1 VPDVDATAD
10 LLTSRPAATALL
22 ADFDGSLARIVNDP
36 SAAVA
41 LPEALAVLAELVPRM
56 GRVAIV
62 SGRPVEFLRRRV
74 PIPGIALA
82 GLYGLERAFDGERVV
97 DERVIPYLAG
107 VAAAAD
113 EADARLPGILVER
126 KADIAVTLH
135 WRQAADRAD
144 EVCAVAE
151 DLAARYGL
159 DAPQRGRKAVELR
172 PPVPTDKGTIVE
184 RLVDGYAVAAFAGDD
199 AGDLPAFA
207 ALTRLTEVGRLDAAV
222 NVGVASP
229 EAPPALFDAVDVVVD
244 GPDGLVVLL
253 DAVAARLR

>member
-1 VPDVDATAD
+1 MPDVDATAD

-36 SAAVA
+36 AAAVA
-41 LPEALAVLAELVPRM
+41 MPEALAVLAELVQRM

-113 EADARLPGILVER
+113 EADAPRPGNLVER
-126 KADIAVTLH
+126 KADLAVTLH
-135 WRQAADRAD
+135 WRPAGDRAAQ
-144 EVCAVAE
+144 VCAVA
-151 DLAARYGL
+151 A
-159 DAPQRGRKAVELR
+159 
-172 PPVPTDKGTIVE
+172 
-184 RLVDGYAVAAFAGDD
+184 
-199 AGDLPAFA
+199 
-207 ALTRLTEVGRLDAAV
+207 
-222 NVGVASP
+222 
-229 EAPPALFDAVDVVVD
+229 
-244 GPDGLVVLL
+244 
-253 DAVAARLR
+253 

>member
-1 VPDVDATAD
+1 M
-10 LLTSRPAATALL
+10 L

-36 SAAVA
+36 AEAVA
-41 LPEALAVLAELVPRM
+41 VPEALAMLAELVPHL

-62 SGRPVEFLRRRV
+62 SGRPVEFLQRRV

-82 GLYGLERAFDGERVV
+82 GLYGLEHAFDGVRVV
-97 DERVIPYLAG
+97 DERVTPYLDA

-135 WRQAADRAD
+135 WRQAAERSD
-144 EVCAVAE
+144 EVCAVAA

-159 DAPQRGRKAVELR
+159 DAPQRGRKSVELR

-184 RLVDGYAVAAFAGDD
+184 RLVEGYAVAAFAGDD

-207 ALTRLTEVGRLDAAV
+207 ALDRLRREGALAERVTVGVRSTEAPGAVLDAQI
-222 NVGVASP
+222 
-229 EAPPALFDAVDVVVD
+229 VVD
-244 GPDGLVVLL
+244 GPAGLAALL
-253 DAVAARLR
+253 DELATAISGRG